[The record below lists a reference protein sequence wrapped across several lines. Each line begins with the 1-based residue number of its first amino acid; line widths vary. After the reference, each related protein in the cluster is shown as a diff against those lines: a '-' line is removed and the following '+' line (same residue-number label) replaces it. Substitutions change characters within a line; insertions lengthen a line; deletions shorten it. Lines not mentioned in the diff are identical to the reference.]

1 MTTPEDFIPSQ
12 YADWFDRM
20 LRSDNLDLS
29 TLAASST
36 HIQDA
41 FEDFVRNKLINER
54 GFDATPEQVNA
65 LESVRRA
72 FLDADILVEAGRTRG
87 RVTTRFR
94 NILTGRFTNIR
105 RIFEEL

>member
-1 MTTPEDFIPSQ
+1 MTTPDDFLPSQ

-29 TLAASST
+29 ELAAASS

-41 FEDFVRNKLINER
+41 FEDFVRGRLIDER

-72 FLDADILVEAGRTRG
+72 FLDADVLVEAGRVRG
-87 RVTTRFR
+87 RTSTRFR
-94 NILTGRFTNIR
+94 NVLTGRFTNLR
-105 RIFEEL
+105 NIFRDL

>member
-1 MTTPEDFIPSQ
+1 MTSPSDFPPDQ

-29 TLAASST
+29 ILAAESS

-41 FEDFVRNKLINER
+41 FEDFVRMRLINER
-54 GFDATPEQVNA
+54 ELDATPDQINA

-72 FLDADILVEAGRTRG
+72 FLDADHLVEAGLVRR

-94 NILTGRFTNIR
+94 NVLTGRFSSLRKVIED
-105 RIFEEL
+105 F